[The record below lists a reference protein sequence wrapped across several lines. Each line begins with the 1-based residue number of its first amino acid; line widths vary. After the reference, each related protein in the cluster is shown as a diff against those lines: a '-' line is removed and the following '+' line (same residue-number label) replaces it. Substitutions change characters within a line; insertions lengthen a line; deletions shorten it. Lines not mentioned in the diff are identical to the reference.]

1 MATQIKSISSTPANI
16 VSDLSL
22 SSGSTYLIQ
31 ASGSTYLI
39 QAIGSSSV
47 YLAEAASAPS
57 ATDGTHI
64 IPPTGTWKL
73 TVGTGGIWVWTVG
86 GGSRIAVTES

>member
-31 ASGSTYLI
+31 A
-39 QAIGSSSV
+39 IGSSSI
-47 YLAEAASAPS
+47 YLAEAASAPPT
-57 ATDGTHI
+57 TDGGHI

-73 TVGTGGIWVWTVG
+73 TVGTDGIWVWTAG
-86 GGSRIAVTES
+86 EGSRIAVTES

>member
-1 MATQIKSISSTPANI
+1 MATQIKSITDTPANI

-31 ASGSTYLI
+31 A
-39 QAIGSSSV
+39 IG
-47 YLAEAASAPS
+47 YLAEAASVPP
-57 ATDGTHI
+57 ATDGGHI

-73 TVGTGGIWVWTVG
+73 TVGTDGI
-86 GGSRIAVTES
+86 GSVTKIV

>member
-31 ASGSTYLI
+31 A
-39 QAIGSSSV
+39 IGSSSV

-57 ATDGTHI
+57 ATGGAHI

-73 TVGTGGIWVWTVG
+73 TVGTGGIWVWTAG
-86 GGSRIAVTES
+86 EGSRIAVTES